1 MAPWATAASAVC
13 AVLVFALC
21 VVAAC
26 DSDSDSS
33 TVRGSGTIVTQARE
47 VQGFGEIRLEGSG
60 GDRFRRERRCRRSGP
75 VGESCRGVER
85 NWLRTSAAEP

>member
-33 TVRGSGTIVTQARE
+33 TVRGSGTTVTQARE

-60 GDRFRRERRCRRSGP
+60 DVMVDVGDR
-75 VGESCRGVER
+75 ESLTIEADEIC
-85 NWLRTSAAEP
+85 SS

>member
-26 DSDSDSS
+26 DSDSS